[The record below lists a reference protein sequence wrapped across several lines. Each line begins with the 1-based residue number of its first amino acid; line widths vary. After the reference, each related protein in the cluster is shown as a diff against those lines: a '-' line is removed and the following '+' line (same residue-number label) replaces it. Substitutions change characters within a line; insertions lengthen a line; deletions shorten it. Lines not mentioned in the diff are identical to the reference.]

1 MKKYLLTLLIP
12 ISIAYISSSVF
23 AADNT
28 IPTGINS
35 ICAQAAANNGGT
47 RPGFCNDTSSPP
59 TQNPAYSVFSTV
71 LDILSWAIGI
81 ISVIVIIIAG
91 IRMITSS
98 GDSKSFSS
106 ARDSILYAVIGIV
119 VFAVSQIILYF
130 VISKL

>member
-1 MKKYLLTLLIP
+1 MKKYLLLLLIP

-23 AADNT
+23 AADST
-28 IPTGINS
+28 ITNGISN
-35 ICAQAAANNGGT
+35 ICAKAANP
-47 RPGFCNDTSSPP
+47 PGFCADASSSPA
-59 TQNPAYSVFSTV
+59 QNPAYSVFSTV

-81 ISVIVIIIAG
+81 ISVIVIIVAG
-91 IRMITSS
+91 IRMITSN

-106 ARDSILYAVIGIV
+106 ARDSILYAAIGIV